1 LALRILSLPFCSV
14 QIIPESGVSV
24 SWWQSL
30 PVIVTAVLVILLPG
44 LAMSLAIRVRGVLA
58 LLIAPAFSAG
68 MIGFLAFVFP
78 FLGVPWTPVPV
89 IAGCAVISAVA
100 FFVSKLANSRQPF
113 VLETPR
119 AERLAAVVGI
129 GFVAT
134 AFVIGAQMAT
144 AMIQPDSISQTYD
157 NVFHLNAVR
166 WAMESRNAS
175 PLNLGAFTGIS
186 AYPAG
191 WHGVVTIVGGLTG
204 ASIPVLVNS
213 TNIAIGAVAWPLS
226 CLFFTLAVAGYRKAT
241 AITTFVFSA
250 GFATFPILMIDW
262 GVLHPNLLSISILP
276 AALALAFTALGLGCH
291 RRPPAII
298 AWLSLGVVVAG
309 VALAHPSTLVA
320 FLAFA
325 LPGAL
330 AVYYCRIRLLW
341 PAHNKAA
348 KRQAWVLSIGLFVG
362 LTVLTAVWYFLRPPA
377 DAASWRPVETP
388 PQAIGE
394 LLFNAPLGR
403 PSQEILS
410 LCLIAG
416 IVHLWVTKSRRW
428 LIGTYVI
435 GAALFFFAAGYDAP
449 IRKFVTGVWYFDS
462 YRLAA
467 LLPPVV
473 LGPAVIGALF
483 LWDWA
488 RNKIRAADDSRFMK
502 TRFPGRP
509 GPERQRA
516 LVAVFVV
523 LAFVPLAPQLLPVNY
538 AAYQA
543 HWQYRS
549 DEHAAL
555 LSPEERELLERLPQT
570 TEPGAVLAGLPSSG
584 TSLAYALSGRT
595 VIQPHILT
603 THGSD
608 IDVVNAGLKDAAQ
621 FPAVCEAVRSLNVRY
636 VLDFGTRT
644 VTGTLAGYGGVMDLE
659 DNASLELVDS
669 EGSDA
674 RLFKV
679 TACW

>member
-1 LALRILSLPFCSV
+1 
-14 QIIPESGVSV
+14 
-24 SWWQSL
+24 
-30 PVIVTAVLVILLPG
+30 
-44 LAMSLAIRVRGVLA
+44 MRGVLA
-58 LLIAPAFSAG
+58 VLIAPAFSVGTIA
-68 MIGFLAFVFP
+68 FLALIFP
-78 FLGVPWTPVPV
+78 FIRVSWTPAPV
-89 IAGCAVISAVA
+89 FVGCAVVSAVA
-100 FFVSKLANSRQPF
+100 FFVARRWS
-113 VLETPR
+113 PR
-119 AERLAAVVGI
+119 HSSVFEPRGQVQLAALAGI
-129 GFVAT
+129 GSVLT
-134 AFVIGAQMAT
+134 AVVIGAQMAT
-144 AMIQPDSISQTYD
+144 AMIQPGSISQTYD

-166 WAMESRNAS
+166 WAMESKNAS

-191 WHGVVTIVGGLTG
+191 WHAIVAIVGGLTG

-213 TNIAIGAVAWPLS
+213 TSVAIGTVAWPLS
-226 CLFFTLAVAGYRKAT
+226 CLFLTLAVAGYRRAT
-241 AITTFVFSA
+241 IVATCVFSA
-250 GFATFPILMIDW
+250 AFATFPILMIDW
-262 GVLHPNLLSISILP
+262 GVLYPNLLSISILP
-276 AALALAFTALGLGCH
+276 AALGLAFTALGLGYH
-291 RRPPAII
+291 NRPPAAI
-298 AWLSLGVVVAG
+298 AWLSLGVAVAG

-330 AVYYCRIRLLW
+330 GVYYCRMKELW
-341 PAHNKAA
+341 PAGSRDS
-348 KRQAWVLSIGLFVG
+348 KRQAWLLSIGLMAG
-362 LTVLTAVWYFLRPPA
+362 LMVLTAVWYFLRPPS
-377 DAASWRPVETP
+377 DAANWRPVETP

-410 LCLIAG
+410 ICLLAG
-416 IVHLWVTKSRRW
+416 VIHLWITKSRRW
-428 LIGTYVI
+428 LIGTYLI

-467 LLPPVV
+467 LLPTVV

-488 RNKIRAADDSRFMK
+488 RKKICKADSSAFVKLRL
-502 TRFPGRP
+502 PGNP
-509 GPERQRA
+509 GSGRQRA
-516 LVAVFVV
+516 LIAVFAI
-523 LAFVPLAPQLLPVNY
+523 LAFVPIAPQLLPINY

-549 DEHAAL
+549 DDNAAL
-555 LSPEERELLERLPQT
+555 LSPQERELLERLPQT
-570 TEPGAVLAGLPSSG
+570 TEPGAVIAGLPSSG
-584 TSLAYALSGRT
+584 TSLAYALSDRK

-644 VTGTLAGYGGVMDLE
+644 VTGTLAGYGGVMDLRE
-659 DNASLELVDS
+659 NKSLELVDS
-669 EGSDA
+669 EGANA

-679 TACW
+679 VACWQE

>member
-1 LALRILSLPFCSV
+1 
-14 QIIPESGVSV
+14 
-24 SWWQSL
+24 
-30 PVIVTAVLVILLPG
+30 
-44 LAMSLAIRVRGVLA
+44 MRGVLA
-58 LLIAPAFSAG
+58 LLIAPAFSVG
-68 MIGFLAFVFP
+68 TMGFLALIFP
-78 FLGVPWTPVPV
+78 FAGISWTPVPV
-89 IAGCAVISAVA
+89 IVGCAVVSAAA
-100 FFVSKLANSRQPF
+100 FFVSKFWGSGSF
-113 VLETPR
+113 CILEPQGR
-119 AERLAAVVGI
+119 VRLAAVVGI
-129 GFVAT
+129 GAVIT
-134 AFVIGAQMAT
+134 AVVIGAQMGT
-144 AMIQPDSISQTYD
+144 AMIQPGSISQTYD

-166 WAMESRNAS
+166 WAMESKNAS

-191 WHGVVTIVGGLTG
+191 WHAIVAVVGGLTG

-213 TNIAIGAVAWPLS
+213 TSIAIGAVAWPLS
-226 CLFFTLAVAGYRKAT
+226 CLFFTFAVAGYRRAT
-241 AITTFVFSA
+241 AIATFVFSA

-262 GVLHPNLLSISILP
+262 GVLYPNLLSISILP
-276 AALALAFTALGLGCH
+276 AALGLAFTALGLGH
-291 RRPPAII
+291 HKSPPALI
-298 AWLSLGVVVAG
+298 AWLSLGVAVAG

-325 LPGAL
+325 LPGAI
-330 AVYYCRIRLLW
+330 AVYYCRIRVLW
-341 PAHNKAA
+341 PPQSKDT
-348 KRQAWVLSIGLFVG
+348 KRQAWVLSAGLFLGLLV
-362 LTVLTAVWYFLRPPA
+362 LTVVWYFLRPPA
-377 DAASWRPVETP
+377 DAANWRPVETP

-410 LCLIAG
+410 ICLMAG
-416 IVHLWVTKSRRW
+416 IVHLWVTRSRRW
-428 LIGTYVI
+428 LIGTYLI

-467 LLPPVV
+467 LLPAVV

-488 RNKIRAADDSRFMK
+488 RKKICSVDASAFMK

-509 GPERQRA
+509 GPKRQRA
-516 LVAVFVV
+516 LAAVFVI
-523 LAFVPLAPQLLPVNY
+523 LAFVPLAPQLLPANY

-549 DEHAAL
+549 DENSAL
-555 LSPEERELLERLPQT
+555 LSPEERALLERLPQT
-570 TEPGAVLAGLPSSG
+570 TERDAVIAGLPSSG
-584 TSLAYALSGRT
+584 TSLAYALSDRT

-621 FPAVCEAVRSLNVRY
+621 FPAVCEAVRNLNVRY

-659 DNASLELVDS
+659 ENESLELVDS
-669 EGSDA
+669 QGPDA

-679 TACW
+679 VACW

>member
-1 LALRILSLPFCSV
+1 
-14 QIIPESGVSV
+14 
-24 SWWQSL
+24 
-30 PVIVTAVLVILLPG
+30 
-44 LAMSLAIRVRGVLA
+44 MRGVRA
-58 LLIAPAFSAG
+58 LLIAPAFSVG
-68 MIGFLAFVFP
+68 TIGFLALVFP
-78 FLGVPWTPVPV
+78 LVGVSWTPAPV
-89 IAGCAVISAVA
+89 IVGCAVISAVA
-100 FFVSKLANSRQPF
+100 LLVSKLCGSRSSS
-113 VLETPR
+113 VLEP
-119 AERLAAVVGI
+119 EGRLHLTAVVGI
-129 GFVAT
+129 GSVVT

-166 WAMESRNAS
+166 WAMESKNAS

-191 WHGVVTIVGGLTG
+191 WHGIVAIVGGLTG

-213 TNIAIGAVAWPLS
+213 TSIAIGAVAWPLS
-226 CLFFTLAVAGYRKAT
+226 CLFFTLGVAGYRKAT
-241 AITTFVFSA
+241 AIATLVFSA
-250 GFATFPILMIDW
+250 GFTTFPILMIDW
-262 GVLHPNLLSISILP
+262 GVLYPNLLSISILP
-276 AALALAFTALGLGCH
+276 AALGLAFTALGLGYH
-291 RRPPAII
+291 KRPPTLI
-298 AWLSLGVVVAG
+298 AWLGLGVAVGG

-325 LPGAL
+325 LPGTL
-330 AVYYCRIRLLW
+330 AVYYGRIKLLW
-341 PAHNKAA
+341 PLRSKDS
-348 KRQAWVLSIGLFVG
+348 KRQAWVLSTGLFLG
-362 LTVLTAVWYFLRPPA
+362 LMLLTVVWYFLRPPS
-377 DAASWRPVETP
+377 DAASWGAVETP

-410 LCLIAG
+410 VCLVVG
-416 IVHLWVTKSRRW
+416 MVQLWATKSRRW
-428 LIGTYVI
+428 LIGTYLI

-467 LLPPVV
+467 LLPAVV
-473 LGPAVIGALF
+473 LGPAVIGAVF

-488 RNKIRAADDSRFMK
+488 RKKICTFDESEFMK
-502 TRFPGRP
+502 TRFPGTP
-509 GPERQRA
+509 GPARQRA
-516 LVAVFVV
+516 LVAVVV
-523 LAFVPLAPQLLPVNY
+523 ILTFAPLAPQLLPTTY

-549 DEHAAL
+549 DDNAAL
-555 LSPEERELLERLPQT
+555 LSPPERKLLERLPQK
-570 TEPGAVLAGLPSSG
+570 TEPGAVIAGLPSSG
-584 TSLAYALSGRT
+584 TSLAYALADRT

-621 FPAVCEAVRSLNVRY
+621 FPAVCEAVRRLNVRY

-659 DNASLELVDS
+659 ENESLKLVDS

-679 TACW
+679 VACW

>member
-1 LALRILSLPFCSV
+1 
-14 QIIPESGVSV
+14 V

-30 PVIVTAVLVILLPG
+30 PVILTAVLLILLPG
-44 LAMSLAIRVRGVLA
+44 LATSLAIRMRGVLA
-58 LLIAPAFSAG
+58 FLIAPAFSVG
-68 MIGFLAFVFP
+68 TIGFLALLFP
-78 FLGVPWTPVPV
+78 FLGVSWTPATAIV
-89 IAGCAVISAVA
+89 GCAVISGIA
-100 FFVSKLANSRQPF
+100 FLVSKFWGSRSSS
-113 VLETPR
+113 VLEPQGNV
-119 AERLAAVVGI
+119 RLTAVVGI
-129 GFVAT
+129 GSVVT
-134 AFVIGAQMAT
+134 AFVIAAQMGT
-144 AMIQPDSISQTYD
+144 AMIRPDSISQTYD

-166 WAMESRNAS
+166 WAMESGNAS

-191 WHGVVTIVGGLTG
+191 WHAIVAIVGGLTG

-213 TNIAIGAVAWPLS
+213 TSIAIGTVAWPLS
-226 CLFFTLAVAGYRKAT
+226 CLFFTLAVAGFRKAT
-241 AITTFVFSA
+241 VITTFVFSA

-262 GVLHPNLLSISILP
+262 GVLYPNLLSISILP
-276 AALALAFTALGLGCH
+276 AALALAYTALGLGH
-291 RRPPAII
+291 HKRPPTLIV
-298 AWLSLGVVVAG
+298 WLSLGVAVAG
-309 VALAHPSTLVA
+309 IALAHPSTLVA

-330 AVYYCRIRLLW
+330 AVYYCRMKLLW
-341 PAHNKAA
+341 LAQSKDSR
-348 KRQAWVLSIGLFVG
+348 RQAWLLSAGLFVG
-362 LTVLTAVWYFLRPPA
+362 LLVLTGVWYFLRPPS
-377 DAASWRPVETP
+377 DAANWRPVETP

-410 LCLIAG
+410 ICLFAG
-416 IVHLWVTKSRRW
+416 VIHLWVTKSRRW
-428 LIGTYVI
+428 LIGTYLI

-467 LLPPVV
+467 LLPAVV
-473 LGPAVIGALF
+473 VGPAVIGALF

-488 RNKIRAADDSRFMK
+488 RTKVCTTADSEFMK
-502 TRFPGRP
+502 ARFPVKSGP
-509 GPERQRA
+509 GRQRA
-516 LVAVFVV
+516 LIAVVV
-523 LAFVPLAPQLLPVNY
+523 ILAFIPVAPQLLPTNY

-549 DEHAAL
+549 DDNSAL
-555 LSPEERELLERLPQT
+555 LSPNERALLERLPQT
-570 TEPGAVLAGLPSSG
+570 TEPGAVIAGLPSSG
-584 TSLAYALSGRT
+584 TSLAYALSDRA

-608 IDVVNAGLKDAAQ
+608 VDVVNAGLKDAAR

-659 DNASLELVDS
+659 ENESLQLVDS
-669 EGSDA
+669 EGTDA

-679 TACW
+679 VACW